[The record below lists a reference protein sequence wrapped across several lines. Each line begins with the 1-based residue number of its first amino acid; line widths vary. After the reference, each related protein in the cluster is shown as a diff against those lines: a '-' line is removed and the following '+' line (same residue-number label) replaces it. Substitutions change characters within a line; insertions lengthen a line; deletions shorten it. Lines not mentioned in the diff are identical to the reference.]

1 MSQDSILVDK
11 TGGVARITLNRPEV
25 LNSFDTAMS
34 ARLQAVLSEL
44 EADRTIRAL
53 YLTGAGRAFCAGQDL
68 AEACPKDGPPM
79 EDFAAHVRKVYNPIV
94 LRLKNLPKPIVCGV
108 NGVAAGAGASL
119 AFACDLVVASE
130 EASFLQ
136 AFIKIGLVPDTGASW
151 ILPRLTGVAHAAA
164 LMMLGDKLPAPRAL
178 ELGMIYKVAPLEAL
192 ETVAMGLATQLA
204 GQPTYALGL
213 IKRMLNASANN
224 TLEQQL
230 ELEADYQGRAGR
242 SLDYAEGV
250 KAFLDKRK
258 PSFTG
263 A

>member
-1 MSQDSILVDK
+1 MAENSILVEK
-11 TGGVARITLNRPEV
+11 RGGVGRITLNRPDV
-25 LNSFDTAMS
+25 LNSFDAAMS
-34 ARLQAVLSEL
+34 LRLQEVLAEL
-44 EADRTIRAL
+44 EADREVRAL

-68 AEACPKDGPPM
+68 AEACPKDRPPM
-79 EDFAAHVRKVYNPIV
+79 QDFAAHVRAVYNPIV
-94 LRLKNLPKPIVCGV
+94 LRLRNLPKPVVCGV

-151 ILPRLTGVAHAAA
+151 ILPRLTGTAHAAA
-164 LMMLGDKLPAPRAL
+164 LMMLGEKLPAPRAL
-178 ELGMIYKVAPLEAL
+178 ELGMIYKVCPLEAL
-192 ETVAMGLATQLA
+192 ETVGMGLATQLA
-204 GQPTYALGL
+204 AQPTYAIGL
-213 IKRMLNASANN
+213 IKRMLNASASN

-230 ELEADYQGRAGR
+230 ELEADYQGRAGK

-250 KAFLDKRK
+250 KAFFDKRK

>member
-1 MSQDSILVDK
+1 MAQDSILFEK
-11 TGGVARITLNRPEV
+11 QGGVARITLNRPDV
-25 LNSFDTAMS
+25 LNSFDAAMS
-34 ARLQAVLSEL
+34 RRLQAVLAEVA
-44 EADRTIRAL
+44 ADREIRAL
-53 YLTGAGRAFCAGQDL
+53 YLTGTGRAFCAGQDL
-68 AEACPKDGPPM
+68 AEACPKDGPPLA
-79 EDFAAHVRKVYNPIV
+79 DFAAHVRQVYNPIV
-94 LRLKNLPKPIVCGV
+94 ISLRNLPKPVVCGV

-130 EASFLQ
+130 EAAFLQ

-151 ILPRLTGVAHAAA
+151 ILPRLTGTAHAAA
-164 LMMLGDKLPAPRAL
+164 LMMLGEKLPAPRAF
-178 ELGMIYKVAPLEAL
+178 ELGMIYKVCPLEAL
-192 ETVAMGLATQLA
+192 ETVGMGLATQLA

-213 IKRMLNASANN
+213 IKKLLNASANN